1 MSELSSASSFK
12 YESCF
17 CVLCHRACFYNH
29 SNQYTQYF
37 SCFAMM
43 VMLPDI
49 RLFNLCYQIRY
60 WLDKSS
66 YCVMIK
72 FCFSHGRHQGGG
84 MGGKPQN
91 LLPPAILSYV
101 GNNFNIPV
109 CAVPRQYFSGPHM
122 PPPCKILEAPLAL
135 ALHIFVSNVCTSSL

>member
-1 MSELSSASSFK
+1 
-12 YESCF
+12 
-17 CVLCHRACFYNH
+17 
-29 SNQYTQYF
+29 
-37 SCFAMM
+37 MM

-72 FCFSHGRHQGGG
+72 FWFSHGRHQGGG
-84 MGGKPQN
+84 MGGTDQAPK
-91 LLPPAILSYV
+91 LAAPPLAILSYV

-109 CAVPRQYFSGPHM
+109 CAVPRQYF
-122 PPPCKILEAPLAL
+122 
-135 ALHIFVSNVCTSSL
+135 